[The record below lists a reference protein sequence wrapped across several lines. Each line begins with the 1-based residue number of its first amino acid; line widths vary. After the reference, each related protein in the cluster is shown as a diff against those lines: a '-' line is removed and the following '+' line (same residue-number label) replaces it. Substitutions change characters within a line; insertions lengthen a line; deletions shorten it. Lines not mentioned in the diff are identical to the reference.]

1 MDGKS
6 NASSKFYENQFVFK
20 IMLGSELAART
31 IQVKVNITWID
42 IGLLLWFTAKGISYE
57 SFSFTC
63 KQHHACSTL

>member
-42 IGLLLWFTAKGISYE
+42 IGLLL
-57 SFSFTC
+57 
-63 KQHHACSTL
+63 